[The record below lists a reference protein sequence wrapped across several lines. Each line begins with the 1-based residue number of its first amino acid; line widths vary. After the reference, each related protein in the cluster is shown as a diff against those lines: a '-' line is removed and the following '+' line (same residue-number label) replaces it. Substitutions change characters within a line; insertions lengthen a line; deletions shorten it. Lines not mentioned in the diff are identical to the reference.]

1 MTITN
6 NSKLDKLISIGL
18 TSAIGVVFLVSG
30 ISKLLVV
37 NSFQMTITKFL
48 PFLFTYSSVIAYLVI
63 ILELVLG
70 LLLFFRYKLLATSAA
85 LSVLLTFFI
94 GILMYESMTGNS
106 IRCNCF
112 GGFNLSFPAKI
123 QILIDFLLINGL
135 LIVGYLEKDVS
146 HINKK
151 YGWHNW
157 VIPILFLLLVEAA
170 VSKTV
175 WFERPINNTKDI
187 SELKRVIAKRKMPF
201 VSNGSTRSVIFLISF
216 YDFNCPLCYDD
227 FVSISDSLQKQEKN
241 KTNILYLFE
250 KESATSESL
259 DSTRLEAWKV
269 VNRINSPVYLVK
281 NDLFRHLFIR
291 KSSVIVLDSNEELF
305 TKREFPI
312 GIDGRKEILAYLS
325 N

>member
-1 MTITN
+1 M
-6 NSKLDKLISIGL
+6 
-18 TSAIGVVFLVSG
+18 
-30 ISKLLVV
+30 
-37 NSFQMTITKFL
+37 
-48 PFLFTYSSVIAYLVI
+48 
-63 ILELVLG
+63 
-70 LLLFFRYKLLATSAA
+70 
-85 LSVLLTFFI
+85 
-94 GILMYESMTGNS
+94 
-106 IRCNCF
+106 
-112 GGFNLSFPAKI
+112 
-123 QILIDFLLINGL
+123 
-135 LIVGYLEKDVS
+135 
-146 HINKK
+146 
-151 YGWHNW
+151 
-157 VIPILFLLLVEAA
+157 
-170 VSKTV
+170 
-175 WFERPINNTKDI
+175 
-187 SELKRVIAKRKMPF
+187 KRVIAKRKMPF

-291 KSSVIVLDSNEELF
+291 KSSVIVLDSKEELF